1 MSTEEKLDK
10 LVAEV
15 IKLRNDQLFMLN
27 DLDKIRKKLDEVTT
41 ALKAMDELMK
51 DQGRQ
56 RELKIERLS

>member
-1 MSTEEKLDK
+1 MSNEEKLDK

-27 DLDKIRKKLDEVTT
+27 DLAKIRKKLDEVTD
-41 ALKAMDELMK
+41 ALKEMDQLIK
-51 DQGRQ
+51 DQGKQ

>member
-41 ALKAMDELMK
+41 ALKEMDQLIK